1 MRAYPDSVW
10 ELKQQRLDEADSG
23 QVAVDSVWLLIAHG
37 PSTIQAD
44 INWISDAFEGGS

>member
-23 QVAVDSVWLLIAHG
+23 QVAVDSSVAVN
-37 PSTIQAD
+37 STRAQY
-44 INWISDAFEGGS
+44 NTGRY